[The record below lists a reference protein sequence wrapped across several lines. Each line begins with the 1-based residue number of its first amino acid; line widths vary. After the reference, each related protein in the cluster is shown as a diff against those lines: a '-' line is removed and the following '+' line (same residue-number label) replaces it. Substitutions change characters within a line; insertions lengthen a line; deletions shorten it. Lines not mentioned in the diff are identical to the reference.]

1 MADILPRNGSIL
13 IEDGVRMGQIAL
25 EILSDDVPEL
35 TETYT
40 LILTKIV
47 GGAEIDTVF
56 NTSTFR
62 IRCVCD
68 VFFTVHT

>member
-13 IEDGVRMGQIAL
+13 IEDGVRMGQIAI

-40 LILTKIV
+40 LVLTKIV

-56 NTSTFR
+56 NTSMFR
-62 IRCVCD
+62 IRCV
-68 VFFTVHT
+68 